1 MSSNRSCKFVCS
13 QHNISMFCLH
23 YGFVPFMVL
32 FTIHLH
38 IPRVGCSCSLSPVQM
53 SKLILNVC
61 HVFRFC
67 LDFWEFMMAIDVCF
81 RHKDWKPGTHPCNF
95 MVEPPMFT
103 MIPHLYHVDPYSP
116 TCRFNT
122 NIILLLWISVFPQV
136 CFLFTE
142 VTSPNGLP
150 ILNMFIH
157 PIIMLHMYKY
167 IHTCI
172 YILHKLHKYIQSWYY
187 NVTTNRYKMIF
198 YIHIYHHMNNPIV
211 VMSNYL

>member
-1 MSSNRSCKFVCS
+1 LQICLFPTYI
-13 QHNISMFCLH
+13 NISIVCLH
-23 YGFVPFMVL
+23 YGFVPFMGL
-32 FTIHLH
+32 FAIHLH

-67 LDFWEFMMAIDVCF
+67 LDFWEFMMAIGVCF
-81 RHKDWKPGTHPCNF
+81 RHKDWTPGTHPCKF

-103 MIPHLYHVDPYSP
+103 MIPDLYHVDPYSP

-122 NIILLLWISVFPQV
+122 NIILLLWISVFLQV

-157 PIIMLHMYKY
+157 PLLCYM
-167 IHTCI
+167 CI
-172 YILHKLHKYIQSWYY
+172 YIYTCVYIY
-187 NVTTNRYKMIF
+187 NYILYISYISTSSHDTTILLLL
-198 YIHIYHHMNNPIV
+198 IHINTYKYTITWTIPLLSCPII
-211 VMSNYL
+211 YI